1 MQLAPNQLS
10 NHLQRG
16 LKSLYTLHGDE
27 PLLQQE
33 ALDAIRAVA
42 RAQGYTERTSHT
54 VAGAHFDWSEVLAS
68 GGSLSLFADKQ
79 IVEIRIPSGK
89 PGKDGSV
96 ALQQL
101 AEAAQG
107 NDSTLTIVMLPRMD
121 KTSKSTAWFMALE
134 NCGVSI
140 EVQPVERNALPQWI
154 AQRLAAQGQRVAA
167 GEAGQRTLQFFA
179 DKVEGNLLA
188 AHQEIQKLGLLFP
201 VAANAG
207 ELSFEQVESAVLN
220 VARYDVFKLSE
231 AVLAGQSVRV
241 QRMLDG
247 LQAIEHTLHAQG
259 LSGKHRLRE
268 FEHVVACHVQYR
280 VFDLG
285 KRQYA
290 ARASYCICRKEQ
302 VQFLDLLVCRQQVA
316 LYSVGKKLQ
325 RALAFFTRINPL
337 ALHAQALGNPGG
349 QRAALHRLNLQRNA
363 KTLQCRKPRAG
374 LGHLVQARQHHDGQQ
389 RIVVLRGLRQLLQCH
404 AAVFAGLA
412 TGDANFDNLLVR
424 KQTQAAARSQHL
436 APVKMRPGYGVR
448 DAFGITLRPRLHA
461 DGV

>member
-1 MQLAPNQLS
+1 MQLAANQLG

-107 NDSTLTIVMLPRMD
+107 NDDVLTIVMLPRLD
-121 KTSKSTAWFMALE
+121 KMTKSSAWFGALE
-134 NCGVSI
+134 SCGVTLQV
-140 EVQPVERNALPQWI
+140 EPVERNALPQWI

-167 GEAGQRTLQFFA
+167 GEEGQRTLQFFA
-179 DKVEGNLLA
+179 DRVEGNLLA

-201 VAANAG
+201 ASTNAG

-231 AVLAGQSVRV
+231 AVLAGQAVRV

-247 LQAIEHTLHAQG
+247 LQAEGEAEVLVHYTLAEDIRALKRVKDAMGQG
-259 LSGKHRLRE
+259 RPLPMALRE
-268 FEHVVACHVQYR
+268 NRIWGVKERLFER
-280 VFDLG
+280 VLP
-285 KRQYA
+285 RLSA
-290 ARASYCICRKEQ
+290 AM
-302 VQFLDLLVCRQQVA
+302 LTDLLQDAHEVDGMVKGLKQPDWPVA
-316 LYSVGKKLQ
+316 PWQALQ
-325 RALAFFTRINPL
+325 LL
-337 ALHAQALGNPGG
+337 ALRLCRACAAQKPALP
-349 QRAALHRLNLQRNA
+349 
-363 KTLQCRKPRAG
+363 
-374 LGHLVQARQHHDGQQ
+374 
-389 RIVVLRGLRQLLQCH
+389 
-404 AAVFAGLA
+404 
-412 TGDANFDNLLVR
+412 
-424 KQTQAAARSQHL
+424 S
-436 APVKMRPGYGVR
+436 
-448 DAFGITLRPRLHA
+448 
-461 DGV
+461 